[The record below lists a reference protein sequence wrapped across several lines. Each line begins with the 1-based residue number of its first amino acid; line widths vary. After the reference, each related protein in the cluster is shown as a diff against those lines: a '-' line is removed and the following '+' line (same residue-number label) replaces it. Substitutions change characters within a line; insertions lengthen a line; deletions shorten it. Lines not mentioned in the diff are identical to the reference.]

1 MTSFDRAA
9 DIYDQTR
16 GFPPGIDR
24 RIAQALTDFLN
35 LTSHDHI
42 LEIGIGTGRIAQ
54 PLIEILG
61 NDHHVTGIDLSR
73 NMMDRLR
80 VKFDSARPPDLVQ
93 GDAASLPFASHSFRV
108 IITVHV
114 LHLIREPQKVIT
126 EMNRVRKGDGVLVGG
141 WNDHNPDSVAEQIN
155 KKFRALAMAHGVSTK
170 RQGLANYSDL
180 LNYLPTASATE
191 IVAAEWIV
199 ERAPRFAL
207 QAIAERHY
215 SSSWIIPD
223 ETFPVVLA
231 EINDWASREWDDLDR
246 AVPEARRFKWMKIEF

>member
-16 GFPPGIDR
+16 GFPQNVGEQV
-24 RIAQALTDFLN
+24 AQALVSLLN
-35 LTSHDHI
+35 LSASDRV
-42 LEIGIGTGRIAQ
+42 LEIGIGTGRIAK

-61 NDHHVTGIDLSR
+61 NDHRVMGIDLSR
-73 NMMDRLR
+73 NMMDRLCE
-80 VKFDSARPPDLVQ
+80 KFDSARAPDLIQ
-93 GDAASLPFASHSFRV
+93 GDAVSLPFASHSFQA
-108 IITVHV
+108 ILTVHV
-114 LHLIREPQKVIT
+114 LHLIRDPQKAIT
-126 EMNRVRKGDGVLVGG
+126 EMNRVRARDGVFVGG
-141 WNDHNPDSVAEQIN
+141 WNDHDPDSAAERIN
-155 KKFRALAMAHGVSTK
+155 KKFRALASAHGISTE

-180 LNYLPTASATE
+180 LPRLPTASATE

-223 ETFPVVLA
+223 EIFPVVLA
-231 EINDWASREWDDLDR
+231 EINEWASGEWDDLDR
-246 AVPEARRFKWMKIEF
+246 AVPEVRRFKWMKIEF

>member
-16 GFPPGIDR
+16 GFPQNVGAQV
-24 RIAQALTDFLN
+24 AQALVGLLKLLPSDRV
-35 LTSHDHI
+35 
-42 LEIGIGTGRIAQ
+42 LEIGIGTGRIAK

-80 VKFDSARPPDLVQ
+80 AKFDSARSPDLIQ
-93 GDAASLPFASHSFRV
+93 GDAASLPFADHVFQA

-114 LHLIREPQKVIT
+114 LHLIRDPQKVIA
-126 EMNRVRKGDGVLVGG
+126 EMSRVRAQSGMFVGG
-141 WNDHNPDSVAEQIN
+141 WNDHNPDSVAERIN
-155 KKFRALAMAHGVSTK
+155 KKFRALASAHGVSTE

-180 LNYLPTASATE
+180 LPHLPTASATE
-191 IVAAEWIV
+191 IVAAEWTV
-199 ERAPRFAL
+199 DRAPRFAL

-223 ETFPVVLA
+223 SIFPSVLA
-231 EINDWASREWDDLDR
+231 EINEWASKEWGDLDR
-246 AVPEARRFKWMKIEF
+246 AVPDDRRFKWMKIEF